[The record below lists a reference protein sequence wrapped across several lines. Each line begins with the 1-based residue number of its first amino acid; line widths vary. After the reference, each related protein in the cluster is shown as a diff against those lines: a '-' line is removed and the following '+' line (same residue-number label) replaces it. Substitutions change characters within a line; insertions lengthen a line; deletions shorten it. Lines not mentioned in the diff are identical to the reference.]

1 MIAIADGLGK
11 IWTLPNTIA
20 GLLIGLAALALG
32 ARAELS
38 NNAVVFNRVK
48 FLRRAFTLGNVI
60 FNPRATFAGHC
71 PTYHSV
77 AHFRRCGDASV
88 LEYVELARHEE
99 AHTYQ
104 YQLLGPLFLPAYAL
118 TQILPSPTP
127 FERAADIYAKSGKG
141 WWPRS
146 GTAAK
151 DRVLRV

>member
-1 MIAIADGLGK
+1 MIPIVDVLGK
-11 IWTLPNTIA
+11 IWSLPNTIA
-20 GLLIGLAALALG
+20 GLLIGLVALAFG
-32 ARAELS
+32 AQAKIS

-60 FNPRATFAGHC
+60 FNPRENFSGRC

-77 AHFRRCGDASV
+77 GEYRRCGDAAV

-104 YQLLGPLFLPAYAL
+104 YQALGPLFLPAYAL

-127 FERAADIYAKSGKG
+127 FERAADIYAKTGKG
-141 WWPRS
+141 WWPRRR
-146 GTAAK
+146 GAK
-151 DRVLRV
+151 DSVLRV